1 MTNTQNAAQEQLNT
15 TANQNR
21 GGASTEQRLMAGVLD
36 VLSKIGLLSLLATFS
51 LYMLGKPAAHVSAK
65 MVSKFWSMRV
75 GNYLQAVHLGAG
87 WSWVHH
93 LGESDI
99 MTFAPIAFLC
109 LLSAIC
115 YSIVVPFY
123 LKKKDRL
130 YAILATAEVLV
141 LLLAASGILSR
152 GH

>member
-1 MTNTQNAAQEQLNT
+1 MKNTQNAAQGQLNT
-15 TANQNR
+15 TINQNK

-36 VLSKIGLLSLLATFS
+36 VLSKIGLLSLLATFV
-51 LYMLGKPAAHVSAK
+51 LYMLDKPAAHVSAK
-65 MVSKFWSMRV
+65 IISKYWSLRV
-75 GNYLQAVHLGAG
+75 GDYLQAVHLGAG

-99 MTFAPIAFLC
+99 MNFAPIAFLC

-115 YSIVVPFY
+115 YSIVIPFF
-123 LKKKDRL
+123 LKKKDKL

-141 LLLAASGILSR
+141 LLIAASGILS
-152 GH
+152 